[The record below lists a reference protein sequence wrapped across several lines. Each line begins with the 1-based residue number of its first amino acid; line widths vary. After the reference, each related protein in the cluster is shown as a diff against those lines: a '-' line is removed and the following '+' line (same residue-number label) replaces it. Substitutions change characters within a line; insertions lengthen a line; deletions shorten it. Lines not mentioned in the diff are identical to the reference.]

1 MTDGIIGTP
10 NADTLAGTEAD
21 DIMVGGGDNDVID
34 GGAGNDSI
42 RGDGDSDGGSVEIR
56 DFIVNGSFEQ
66 VADGSGNPTMVSTY
80 NSNHDDVHDRSEVGF
95 YEVVPGWQ
103 TSGDNIEIHGD
114 QTGISNSP
122 AALDGHFK
130 LEIDG
135 GGTDPFFNNSN
146 VFQNIDGML
155 EGETYQL
162 NFNLL
167 NRECDPGD
175 VVKVYFGGEKIAVI
189 EQTAAE
195 WCEYGYEVT
204 GGAGDGSDQLEFRI
218 WTYDEHAIFIDSV
231 SLVGPANVAVE
242 DVPGDDV
249 IAGGL
254 GDDTIDG
261 EAGNDSIDGG
271 EGADLIDG
279 GAGNDT
285 LAGGAG
291 GAGEGPGG
299 EEVCAENGVA
309 GFEAGGVSRS
319 ALDVDGSPA
328 VVTDTSQGI
337 GVAGGNPVGDQINH
351 TSDGQTQTL
360 IVDLGQAVDSATLT
374 VTRMFPDEGTG
385 GEAGQWRALDVDGN
399 EVATGTFGPDDVIT
413 DHELGD
419 IPAVGRFTIDG
430 IGEFATIELSALP
443 YADGD
448 VEGATDSSDYF
459 LHSIKFTTA
468 TVADD
473 CGDGDSDTIHGGIGD
488 DEINGNGGDDVL
500 SGDAGDDLIAG
511 GAGNDSIDG
520 GTGDDTIFG
529 DGGSAATGGVQEIVI
544 PQGENGLHDVAGR
557 DSVTLTMD
565 FLGGSAGFNNSF
577 GFYLADESGNPVSG
591 EIVKADVKT
600 SDAAEGA
607 DVLSFTLNAAQLGG
621 AAQLGMF
628 LIPNGGSLNPGLAD
642 GDTVTFADNGN
653 GELQAL
659 VDGVPVVAESS
670 HGPVFFSDTSLN
682 GDTLD
687 HEVDNELGG
696 NSNWEDLENG
706 GDNDFNDVNWQIDV
720 TTTEFCETGHDDTI
734 NGGEGND
741 EISGNE
747 GDDSLTGDSGC
758 DTLLGGEGNDIL
770 AGNFGSDVMD
780 GGDGIDTADYA
791 AAQGTVLASLNHGI
805 AEKDGDGWIDSL
817 ENIENLTGSD
827 HNDSLL
833 GDDGANVIL
842 GGDGN
847 DTIDGFGGEDTL
859 DGGAGDNTVSFASAD
874 GGVLIA
880 LQNELALD
888 ANGLDIALTGFN
900 SAIGS
905 DFDDRITG
913 NDGENTLIG
922 GGGNDDV
929 RGNDGADLIFGD
941 GVTRSHGDTDTLIV
955 HAHGSPLD
963 GVFPIMEVSVGG
975 VVVGTAQV
983 TQSLSPYDFDIS
995 GLTEAER
1002 AGEVK
1007 ISFLNDATDGGD
1019 CDNSF
1024 GPDGNE
1030 DRNLFVE
1037 AIEFN
1042 GAMTDAAAGEL
1053 SFEPDRFVSY
1063 QSGGANF
1070 DVEDIKE
1077 EINDSGD
1084 NRPNGGNVYTGF
1096 VVFTGLPAIVPF
1108 DGSNSDFITGNNGN
1122 DTTVRRLRCRHGV
1135 RRPGR

>member
-285 LAGGAG
+285 LSGGAD
-291 GAGEGPGG
+291 GAGEGSGG
-299 EEVCAENGVA
+299 EEVCAENGVT
-309 GFEAGGVSRS
+309 GFEAVGVSLS
-319 ALDVDGSPA
+319 ALDFDGSPA

-642 GDTVTFADNGN
+642 GDAVTFADNGN
-653 GELQAL
+653 GLTMHYLEAGDPKAPLVLLLHGFPELAYSWRKIMPTLADEGYHVIAPDQRGYGLSTGWDADYHGDLASFRFINLLRDILGLLSAMDIERIEMLVGHDFGSFAAAHAAL
-659 VDGVPVVAESS
+659 IRPDIFRKVVLMSAPFSGPPPLKPQGPVVDIDAALAARDRPRKHYHRYYSTPEANADMHHCPQGVHDFMRAYYHHKSADWTENRPFPLRGWTAPELAKMPTYYIMDLDRNMAETVAPEMPLPEQVAACRWLPEDELRVYSS
-670 HGPVFFSDTSLN
+670 EYARN
-682 GDTLD
+682 GFQGGLQWYRCTTDP
-687 HEVDNELGG
+687 EISAELRLFAGRT
-696 NSNWEDLENG
+696 
-706 GDNDFNDVNWQIDV
+706 IDV
-720 TTTEFCETGHDDTI
+720 PSLFIGGKSDWGTQQRPGAIEAMQVFACTDMRGCHLVPGAGHWVQQEQPLAVTRRLLEF
-734 NGGEGND
+734 
-741 EISGNE
+741 
-747 GDDSLTGDSGC
+747 
-758 DTLLGGEGNDIL
+758 
-770 AGNFGSDVMD
+770 
-780 GGDGIDTADYA
+780 
-791 AAQGTVLASLNHGI
+791 LAS
-805 AEKDGDGWIDSL
+805 
-817 ENIENLTGSD
+817 
-827 HNDSLL
+827 
-833 GDDGANVIL
+833 
-842 GGDGN
+842 
-847 DTIDGFGGEDTL
+847 F
-859 DGGAGDNTVSFASAD
+859 
-874 GGVLIA
+874 
-880 LQNELALD
+880 
-888 ANGLDIALTGFN
+888 
-900 SAIGS
+900 
-905 DFDDRITG
+905 
-913 NDGENTLIG
+913 
-922 GGGNDDV
+922 
-929 RGNDGADLIFGD
+929 
-941 GVTRSHGDTDTLIV
+941 
-955 HAHGSPLD
+955 
-963 GVFPIMEVSVGG
+963 
-975 VVVGTAQV
+975 
-983 TQSLSPYDFDIS
+983 
-995 GLTEAER
+995 
-1002 AGEVK
+1002 
-1007 ISFLNDATDGGD
+1007 
-1019 CDNSF
+1019 
-1024 GPDGNE
+1024 
-1030 DRNLFVE
+1030 
-1037 AIEFN
+1037 
-1042 GAMTDAAAGEL
+1042 
-1053 SFEPDRFVSY
+1053 
-1063 QSGGANF
+1063 
-1070 DVEDIKE
+1070 
-1077 EINDSGD
+1077 
-1084 NRPNGGNVYTGF
+1084 
-1096 VVFTGLPAIVPF
+1096 
-1108 DGSNSDFITGNNGN
+1108 
-1122 DTTVRRLRCRHGV
+1122 
-1135 RRPGR
+1135 